1 MLKQKEVKS
10 VLNKH
15 KKRDS
20 WFLDDYS
27 VNPYE
32 GCACNCLYCYVRGSK
47 YGENMEDG
55 LTIKSNAAAI
65 LDKQLAARARKGQY
79 GIIAVGSATDAY
91 MHHEKTLGHT
101 RTLLEIIARHR
112 FPVFIGTKCT
122 LITRDFDILAEIDRQ
137 AILPDDLRNTLKRGV
152 IMTIS
157 VSTMDET
164 VSNMLEPGAATPT
177 ERMQVLCSMKEAGFL
192 AGVNAMPLLPGIS
205 DTVEAIEQIV
215 SAARAHGADFI
226 FPAGLTLFGNGPSDS
241 KTLYYRFLEKYKP
254 SLLPAYRRNFDQ
266 TSYPSFQY
274 QQELKKRTDAICRR
288 YQLRNTILP

>member
-47 YGENMEDG
+47 YGENMEEG
-55 LTIKSNAAAI
+55 LVVKSNAPEL

-91 MHHEKTLGHT
+91 MHHEKTLGRT
-101 RTLLEIIARHR
+101 RALLEIIARHR
-112 FPVFIGTKCT
+112 FPVFIGSKCT
-122 LITRDFDILAEIDRQ
+122 LITRDFDILAQIDRE
-137 AILPDDLRNTLKRGV
+137 AILPEDLQDTLKRGV

-157 VSTMDET
+157 VSTMDEN
-164 VSNMLEPGAATPT
+164 VSNMLEPGAATPQ
-177 ERMQVLCSMKEAGFL
+177 ERMQVLRSMKEAGFL

-215 SAARAHGADFI
+215 SSAKAHGADFI
-226 FPAGLTLFGNGPSDS
+226 FPAGLTLFGNGPTDS
-241 KTLYYRFLEKYKP
+241 KTLYYRFLEKYN
-254 SLLPAYRRNFDQ
+254 STLLPAYRRNFDQ
-266 TSYPSFQY
+266 TIYPSFLY

-288 YQLRNTILP
+288 YQLRTTILP